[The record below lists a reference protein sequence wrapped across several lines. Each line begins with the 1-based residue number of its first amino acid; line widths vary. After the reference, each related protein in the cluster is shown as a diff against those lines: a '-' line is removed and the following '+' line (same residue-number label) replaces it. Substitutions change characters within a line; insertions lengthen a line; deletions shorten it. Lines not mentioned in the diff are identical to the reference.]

1 MCENVPDV
9 QWKSGKLTMAAAG
22 DVGGK
27 LKGHSTAIKTK
38 LRVKWEVENGV
49 VGGKFMF
56 ATRFLERDFI

>member
-1 MCENVPDV
+1 MCETVPDV

-22 DVGGK
+22 DVDGK

-38 LRVKWEVENGV
+38 LRVKREVENGD

-56 ATRFLERDFI
+56 AARFSERDFI